1 MVESLLDIAAVR
13 EMRGLPH
20 SLAERVRRGAAVRPQ
35 DDAAARRVL
44 CRRVRGALAAMP
56 RAASPVAPEVA
67 DAIDVC
73 SMHDREQRVVSHG
86 SPDRPLRVCF
96 SGFRRTRGQPDRSS
110 TTLCDIKYIFLHHT
124 HVPPSHT

>member
-86 SPDRPLRVCF
+86 SPDRPLRFCF
-96 SGFRRTRGQPDRSS
+96 SGFRRTRGQPP
-110 TTLCDIKYIFLHHT
+110 IKYIYFCTLLT
-124 HVPPSHT
+124 SLISHT

>member
-96 SGFRRTRGQPDRSS
+96 SGFRRTRGQP
-110 TTLCDIKYIFLHHT
+110 IKYIYFCTILT
-124 HVPPSHT
+124 SVSRT